1 MTLPPGVPGRTQL
14 TLAFPLSS
22 QSRFSNFVATGNEE
36 LVRRLQEISQ
46 DQRQSRGYFLWGEAG
61 VGKTH
66 LLQAALQAASGS
78 LGDVGRTAI
87 YLPLADSDVVPELLD
102 GLERLALVALDDLDA
117 WVGES
122 KREQALMGLYQ
133 GLAETGGR
141 LLVAATRRDLNFH
154 YADLASRLRG
164 LTAYPVRAL
173 DDAGK
178 ALVLRRL
185 AGERGLALDGA
196 VLDFWLSRGS
206 RALADLVRQLD
217 VLDQAA
223 MQARRRITVP
233 LIKQVLDL

>member
-1 MTLPPGVPGRTQL
+1 MTLPPGVPGRAQL
-14 TLAFPLSS
+14 TLAFPLNS

-36 LVRRLQEISQ
+36 LVRRLQEISA

-66 LLQAALQAASGS
+66 LLQAALQAASQS
-78 LGDVGRTAI
+78 LGEADRSAI
-87 YLPLADSDVVPELLD
+87 YLPLGDSDVVPEVLD

-117 WVGES
+117 WVGEGR
-122 KREQALMGLYQ
+122 REQALMALYQ
-133 GLAETGGR
+133 GLAERGGR
-141 LLVAATRRDLNFH
+141 LLVAATRRELNFR

-164 LTAYPVRAL
+164 LTAYPVRPL

-196 VLDFWLSRGS
+196 VLDFWLARGS
-206 RALADLVRQLD
+206 RALADLVRQLE

-233 LIKQVLDL
+233 LLKQVLDL